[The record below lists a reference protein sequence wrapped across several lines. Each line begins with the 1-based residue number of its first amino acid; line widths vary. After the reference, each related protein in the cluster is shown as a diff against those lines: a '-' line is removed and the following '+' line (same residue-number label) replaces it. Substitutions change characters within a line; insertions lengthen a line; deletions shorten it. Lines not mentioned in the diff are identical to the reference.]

1 MIKRI
6 IVGAALA
13 SLLASGPAALA
24 HHSFAVFFDS
34 NKLITIK
41 GSVTSFAFRNPHGLI
56 ELDVSTAGRG
66 TEHWGVETNAP
77 VVLMRRGW
85 SRDSLKPGEV
95 ISVQGWASRDGKH
108 YMRLMKA
115 MRADG
120 TVIGVPF
127 DQSDK

>member
-6 IVGAALA
+6 LILA
-13 SLLASGPAALA
+13 SLLASSGAALA

-56 ELDVSTAGRG
+56 ELDVPSAGHEV
-66 TEHWGVETNAP
+66 EHWGVETNAP
-77 VVLMRRGW
+77 VVLQRRGW
-85 SRDSLKPGEV
+85 SRESLKPGEV

-115 MRADG
+115 TRADG
-120 TVIGVPF
+120 TVIGIPF